1 MIIHPKNVAA
11 YHCELSVGAFQNKK
25 GVVISLRYVVLLN
38 KTSKETPEDITVAH
52 GHYLKD
58 MHEGKKVVYSGPL
71 EKIGGMVVYDA
82 NSKEEARKLVELD
95 PFVSGNYREYEIYEW
110 KQTIGL

>member
-1 MIIHPKNVAA
+1 M
-11 YHCELSVGAFQNKK
+11 
-25 GVVISLRYVVLLN
+25 RYVVFLK
-38 KTSKETPEDITVAH
+38 KTAKETPEDITAAH

-58 MHEGKKVVYSGPL
+58 MHEAKKVVYSGPL
-71 EKIGGMVVYDA
+71 ETIGGMVVYDA
-82 NSKEEARKLVELD
+82 NSKEEAIEFVELD